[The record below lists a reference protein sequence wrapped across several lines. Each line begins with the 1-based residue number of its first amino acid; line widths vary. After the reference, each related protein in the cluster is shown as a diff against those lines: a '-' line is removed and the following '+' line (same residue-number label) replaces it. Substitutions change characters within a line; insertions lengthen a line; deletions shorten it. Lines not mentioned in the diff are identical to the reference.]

1 MSSKAERTG
10 FKKKARARAKKYK
23 TKDRGL
29 SSKKGTEKSHPLRRK
44 AGYLITA
51 LICMILIA
59 GSIGFSP
66 DRPSRNIPQT
76 PPPLTNGTVFFAPIA
91 VPDLPLSPLLSTEM
105 SLTWDRS
112 DIFLVIADGDK
123 REECNS
129 LSLLEKVQSTSATC
143 KAEDE
148 EYEVVGLDNSTG
160 LEWTISDGTY
170 YFGIGTLGEGLE
182 NRSGL
187 NMDISIE
194 IRLSLVG
201 YLMLLPL
208 GAYGVMAIKGYR
220 VLE

>member
-1 MSSKAERTG
+1 M
-10 FKKKARARAKKYK
+10 
-23 TKDRGL
+23 
-29 SSKKGTEKSHPLRRK
+29 
-44 AGYLITA
+44 
-51 LICMILIA
+51 
-59 GSIGFSP
+59 
-66 DRPSRNIPQT
+66 
-76 PPPLTNGTVFFAPIA
+76 
-91 VPDLPLSPLLSTEM
+91 
-105 SLTWDRS
+105 
-112 DIFLVIADGDK
+112 
-123 REECNS
+123 
-129 LSLLEKVQSTSATC
+129 
-143 KAEDE
+143 
-148 EYEVVGLDNSTG
+148 GLDNSTG